1 MIIFYSASVYYWS
14 NSGINSIALYVVI
27 NTTWFFQI
35 SACFVYIII
44 GSAMATTLNRLES
57 DFRFT
62 IDQNV
67 FVSDL
72 ILMENIMKIQ
82 HCYQRVCLV
91 VKHLLRYFEWIF
103 LLQTTNVLLCVIN
116 AIPFIIQGTYDF
128 SFYVIAFWMIELLL
142 RLWLIAFFSDCLNES
157 VRLNL
162 HGYQI

>member
-1 MIIFYSASVYYWS
+1 MYYRS

-35 SACFVYIII
+35 SACYVYIII

-103 LLQTTNVLLCVIN
+103 LLQTTHVLIVVIH
-116 AIPFIIQGTYDF
+116 IMLLIIKGTDDLK
-128 SFYVIAFWMIELLL
+128 FYLVAFWMIEFLL